1 MSDAVGVAE
10 DLGWKAGAGTAHG
23 RVYLPNI
30 LKTRS

>member
-23 RVYLPNI
+23 RVYWGVRGLA
-30 LKTRS
+30 